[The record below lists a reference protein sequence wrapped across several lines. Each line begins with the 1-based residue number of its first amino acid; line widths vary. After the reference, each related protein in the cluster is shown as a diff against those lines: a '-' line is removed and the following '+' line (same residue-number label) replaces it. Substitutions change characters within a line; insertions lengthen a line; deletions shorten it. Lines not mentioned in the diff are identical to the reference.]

1 MAGETYTTYDQVG
14 LAEDVSDVITN
25 ISPTK
30 TPFQTSIGSEKVS
43 ARLFEWQEDSLRNP
57 ADNKKVEGFVAA
69 DVARTPTV
77 MRSNYTQIMQ
87 DTFRISGTADAVK
100 AHGRA
105 KETAYQ
111 LAKTG
116 EELKRDMEFAFVGQV
131 NAAVAGDESTERE
144 MSSALYMIDSGNV
157 VTTDS
162 DAGTVGNQAGPITET
177 NLLACHKKIYD
188 AGGEAEILM
197 IKPADALIVAGFAAA
212 SGRQRDFGSSKTITN
227 VVDLYVSPWG
237 ELKVVLNRFMLSTV
251 AFLYQ
256 PDMFKKCVLRNWSRE
271 MLAKDGD
278 AERHMV
284 VGEFSLK
291 HKNYKSSGYIAN
303 LT

>member
-14 LAEDVSDVITN
+14 LAEDVSDIITN

-43 ARLFEWQEDSLRNP
+43 ARLFEWQEDSLRAP
-57 ADNKKVEGFVAA
+57 ADNKSLEGFVAA
-69 DVARTPTV
+69 DVARSPTT
-77 MRSNYTQIMQ
+77 MRSNYTQIRK
-87 DTFRISGTADAVK
+87 DVFRISATADAVK
-100 AHGRA
+100 SYGRA

-116 EELKRDMEFAFVGQV
+116 EELKRDLEYAFVGFN
-131 NAAVAGDESTERE
+131 NAAVAGDETTNARE
-144 MSSALYMIDSGNV
+144 MASAFNMIDAGNV
-157 VTTDS
+157 I
-162 DAGTVGNQAGPITET
+162 AGGTAALTET
-177 NLLACHKKIYD
+177 MLLNCHKAIYD
-188 AGGEAEILM
+188 AGGEPEILM
-197 IKPADALIVAGFAAA
+197 IKPSDALIVAGFAAA
-212 SGRQRDFGSSKTITN
+212 TGRQRDFSSSKTITN

-256 PDMFKKCVLRNWSRE
+256 PDMFKKCVLRNWTRE
-271 MLAKDGD
+271 RLAKDGD

-291 HKNYKSSGYIAN
+291 HKNFKSSGYVNAI
-303 LT
+303 T